1 MRSIRPVAF
10 VAGLFVALSTV
21 AACDTS
27 SNGSSGGQPGTSAPI
42 MTATAVASVTAETG
56 GGSSASGSPGGA
68 PGAPPASP
76 ASKPAAPDT
85 SVSSTPGPLVTATAI
100 PISETPVAE
109 AGRTLVLAP
118 IESVQVVSTKSM
130 PAQYSL
136 IVGSGLPSGCAKYA
150 GATVEYRGA
159 QVIVK
164 VYNSMPTAP
173 TPCTAIYG
181 YTTHSVP
188 LGTLTPGVAYR
199 VQVNDRNVDLVAQ

>member
-1 MRSIRPVAF
+1 MRSIRPVA
-10 VAGLFVALSTV
+10 VLAGLFLTLFVAV
-21 AACDTS
+21 ACDAS
-27 SNGSSGGQPGTSAPI
+27 RDSAPAGQTATPAPI
-42 MTATAVASVTAETG
+42 MTATAVASITAETG
-56 GGSSASGSPGGA
+56 GGSSAPGSPGGA

-164 VYNSMPTAP
+164 VYNSMPAAP

-181 YTTHSVP
+181 YTTHSVS
-188 LGTLTPGVAYR
+188 LGALTPGVAYQ
-199 VQVNDRNVDLVAQ
+199 VQVNDRTLDLIAQ

>member
-10 VAGLFVALSTV
+10 VVGLFVALS
-21 AACDTS
+21 
-27 SNGSSGGQPGTSAPI
+27 
-42 MTATAVASVTAETG
+42 AVAAETG
-56 GGSSASGSPGGA
+56 GGSSAPGPPGGA

-109 AGRTLVLAP
+109 AGRALALAP

-136 IVGSGLPSGCAKYA
+136 IVGSGLPGGCAKYA

-159 QVIVK
+159 QVTVK
-164 VYNSMPTAP
+164 VYNSMPAAP

-188 LGTLTPGVAYR
+188 LGALTPGVTYR
-199 VQVNDRNVDLVAQ
+199 VQVNDRTLDLVAQ

>member
-1 MRSIRPVAF
+1 MRSIRPVGLL
-10 VAGLFVALSTV
+10 AGFLFTLFVAV
-21 AACDTS
+21 ACDA
-27 SNGSSGGQPGTSAPI
+27 SNDNAPTGQ
-42 MTATAVASVTAETG
+42 TATPAPTVTASVVASVTAETG
-56 GGSSASGSPGGA
+56 GGSSAPGSPGGA

-76 ASKPAAPDT
+76 TSKPAGPDT
-85 SVSSTPGPLVTATAI
+85 SVSSTPGPSVTATAV

-130 PAQYSL
+130 PPQYSL

-159 QVIVK
+159 QIIVK
-164 VYNSMPTAP
+164 VYNSMPAAP

-188 LGTLTPGVAYR
+188 LGALTPGVAYR
-199 VQVNDRNVDLVAQ
+199 IQVNDRALDLVAQ